1 MKTEQI
7 TGDGD
12 GDGDDGDEA
21 PSQRSWGSDGNDGA
35 TAPPQAVTVV
45 VHRCRG
51 GAVGD
56 RHRGAS
62 ASTCGAVTPAVM
74 VVEAA
79 LLGVGGGNPGGRSG
93 PRDFWVLMD
102 FTHLS
107 RLVPNS
113 QGVASPTNRGNRGG
127 RSDATTDI
135 MTEGVGQNP
144 PPTKMKMGGGWTG
157 LGGLRT
163 GAPPTTSRDGTR
175 TPGGPEGP
183 RQRQGG
189 ETNGL
194 EGAKGAT
201 PTPIQLGS
209 YGQGPQ
215 GRTTGPR

>member
-1 MKTEQI
+1 M
-7 TGDGD
+7 
-12 GDGDDGDEA
+12 
-21 PSQRSWGSDGNDGA
+21 PSQRSWGNDGNDGA

-51 GAVGD
+51 GAVRD

-79 LLGVGGGNPGGRSG
+79 PLGVGGGNPGGRSG

-107 RLVPNS
+107 GLVPNS

-175 TPGGPEGP
+175 TPGGARGTQAETGGGNK
-183 RQRQGG
+183 RARGGQGG
-189 ETNGL
+189 NPHPHTTRKLWPG
-194 EGAKGAT
+194 T
-201 PTPIQLGS
+201 PGEDH
-209 YGQGPQ
+209 
-215 GRTTGPR
+215 RTQVI